1 MESKLGIKDD
11 LKAEEVA
18 YRIDHLVFSQN
29 MLNSFKRDKGEFL
42 DKYIRNIFWSD
53 DSKEDKLYEK
63 NMSYG
68 RDFHMMCQRIFLNI
82 IENVDEINYIDN
94 SMKSDLKKIESIKRT
109 YINRYGKENIKF
121 HPETTI
127 ELSDRIQVTLDLLV
141 EIYEDGKLSQV
152 NIWDWKMEKRKIL
165 KSFAKRKMQTIV
177 YMYACKESIAKDLD
191 YSNLKMYYYQARI
204 NNNVMIEYTEK
215 DHEKNRETIY
225 SLINKIKSISKEV
238 E

>member
-1 MESKLGIKDD
+1 MD
-11 LKAEEVA
+11 
-18 YRIDHLVFSQN
+18 Y
-29 MLNSFKRDKGEFL
+29 
-42 DKYIRNIFWSD
+42 
-53 DSKEDKLYEK
+53 
-63 NMSYG
+63 
-68 RDFHMMCQRIFLNI
+68 
-82 IENVDEINYIDN
+82 
-94 SMKSDLKKIESIKRT
+94 ESIFEQCNMQEKQLFKGSSPIYKSRKCK
-109 YINRYGKENIKF
+109 ICGASGENIKF

-165 KSFAKRKMQTIV
+165 KSFAKTKMQTIV